1 MGIWFSK
8 KNIDCQENGITLVRI
23 KELDWKQNKQAE
35 IDKIYKYI
43 IEYTKKEVKNDWNE
57 KIYIGI
63 NI

>member
-8 KNIDCQENGITLVRI
+8 KNIDSQENGITLVRI